1 MSIIHKLLIY
11 SIKKNRLFGIYVSK
25 YLLDFYFLYR
35 YYICE
40 QEKNVSKILIT
51 GGAGYIASHTNVEL
65 LNEGYEL
72 VLADNLCNS
81 SLEAV
86 SRVEEISGKK
96 TAFYEVDL
104 KDIEALRKVFETE
117 QDIAG
122 VIHFA
127 ALKAVGESVEKPLLY
142 YENNITGSLNLYKV
156 MSEKGVS
163 KLVFSSSATVYGD
176 PAAVPVKEDFPL
188 HATNPYGQT
197 KLMMEQ
203 ILVDAA
209 KANNWDVTILRY
221 FNPVGAHESGR
232 IGEDPEYPNNLLPFV
247 SQVAAG
253 IREKVMVFGNDWD
266 TPDGT
271 GVRDYIHVVDLAK
284 AHAKALDKLFS
295 KGGVSIYNIGTGKGY
310 SVLEMIEA
318 FSKVCGH
325 KVPFEFGPR
334 RAGDIAT
341 VYGDPALAKEELGW
355 EAELGL
361 EEMVASAWKWQ
372 NMNPRGY
379 KG

>member
-1 MSIIHKLLIY
+1 M
-11 SIKKNRLFGIYVSK
+11 
-25 YLLDFYFLYR
+25 
-35 YYICE
+35 
-40 QEKNVSKILIT
+40 SKILIT
-51 GGAGYIASHTNVEL
+51 GGAGYIASHTNIEL
-65 LNEGYEL
+65 IKAGYEL
-72 VLADNLCNS
+72 VLADNFCNS
-81 SLEAV
+81 SMEAV
-86 SRVEEISGKK
+86 RRVEELTGKK
-96 TAFYEVDL
+96 LPFYEVDMR
-104 KDIEALRKVFETE
+104 DIDGLRKVFDSEPE
-117 QDIAG
+117 ISA

-127 ALKAVGESVEKPLLY
+127 ALKAVGESVLKPLMY
-142 YENNITGSLNLYKV
+142 YENNITGSLTLYKV
-156 MSEKGVS
+156 MAEKGVS
-163 KLVFSSSATVYGD
+163 RLVFSSSATVYGD
-176 PAAVPVKEDFPL
+176 PASVPVREDFPIS
-188 HATNPYGQT
+188 ATNPYGQT
-197 KLMMEQ
+197 KVMMEQ
-203 ILVDAA
+203 ILLDAA
-209 KANNWDVTILRY
+209 KAQDWDITILRY

-284 AHAKALDKLFS
+284 AHVKALDRLME

-318 FSKVCGH
+318 FSRVCGH
-325 KVPFEFGPR
+325 PVPYEFGPR

-341 VYGDPALAKEELGW
+341 VYGDPALAKKELGW

-372 NMNPRGY
+372 SMNPKGY
-379 KG
+379 RS